1 MSQDRSSKTVTVFGF
16 DNDRGQ
22 TTQDFAIGIGIFILA
37 IAFVFAFV
45 PTIITPFADA
55 GGAQTAQSDRI
66 AATIVDDL
74 SEEESNNLS
83 YQAFIDNYED
93 RESHELAKD
102 LGLRTNLDNE
112 SFDRVNVTVQE
123 LGSNEQVTNGAGD
136 SWDGEIGA
144 STTRIVT
151 MWNEDENENECDP
164 ACKLIVRVW

>member
-1 MSQDRSSKTVTVFGF
+1 MSKNRSSKTVTVCGF
-16 DNDRGQ
+16 DSDRGQ

-66 AATIVDDL
+66 TATIVDNL
-74 SEEESNNLS
+74 SEENSNHLDTSEFDSQYGVES
-83 YQAFIDNYED
+83 Y
-93 RESHELAKD
+93 ELASD
-102 LGLRTNLDNE
+102 LGLRTNLDGE
-112 SFDRVNVTVQE
+112 TFDRVNVTITR
-123 LGSNEQVTNGAGD
+123 LGSDGD
-136 SWDGEIGA
+136 VQHSGGDDWDGEIGA

-151 MWNEDENENECDP
+151 TTGGDCDP